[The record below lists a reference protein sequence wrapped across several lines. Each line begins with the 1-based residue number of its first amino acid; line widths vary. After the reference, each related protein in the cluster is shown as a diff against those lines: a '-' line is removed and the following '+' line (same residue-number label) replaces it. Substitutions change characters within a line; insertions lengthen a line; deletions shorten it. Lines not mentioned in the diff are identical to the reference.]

1 MNHLMRLFTDV
12 VLGFYDSLERFQNL
26 FRKKK
31 ELSLLG
37 ANIYWCTHCEW
48 MDRLIAY
55 KQLELW
61 TFDK

>member
-1 MNHLMRLFTDV
+1 MLLFTDTI
-12 VLGFYDSLERFQNL
+12 LGIYDRFEQFQNL

-31 ELSLLG
+31 EVSLIG
-37 ANIYWCTHCEW
+37 ANIYWCTRSEW